1 MPEILLLSN
10 LAEGI
15 KPGSSKS
22 TVIGTEVPVHY
33 RWFLATMVAI
43 LYLCF
48 ELELVEWVQDEA
60 QWPEKRD
67 FPTFLE
73 WFDVESH
80 SMVFD
85 LAEGELEV
93 VADDA

>member
-1 MPEILLLSN
+1 MPLCRGGQARMPEILLLSD

-33 RWFLATMVAI
+33 RWFLASMVAI

-48 ELELVEWVQDEA
+48 ALAFSVYRV
-60 QWPEKRD
+60 P
-67 FPTFLE
+67 
-73 WFDVESH
+73 
-80 SMVFD
+80 MV
-85 LAEGELEV
+85 
-93 VADDA
+93 